1 MIYKRTLYSYIFRE
15 ILSIFIASMLILI
28 FIILA
33 TKMMGITEMIIAYR
47 LKAANI
53 LTIISCLFPRAF
65 LFALPPACLMCILL
79 TFLRLSSDNE
89 ITALHAS
96 GISLYQILPPVFL
109 FSLLVY
115 IITSLVMMYWVP
127 WGNRSYK
134 NILMQLAESKT
145 NIMLKE
151 RIFIEPFDGM
161 VFYVNNISTKD
172 HILHDLFVVD
182 SRDPLLTN
190 TIISKQGVIISSPE
204 SKSIIIHFFEGTIFT
219 VDKNHKATRTI
230 KFDKYDLNIDL
241 KDVFLS
247 SASREKTDK
256 EMAPQ
261 ELYKLLRQTPI
272 YNEAYNR
279 IGIRFYEM
287 FSIPLAVSL
296 LGLIGAPLG
305 TQIRAGGLMKGIIIS
320 LVVYLFYYTSL
331 ETVRDICEKGIVS
344 PRFGVWIPNILL
356 LGICLLLM
364 IRAGHGRSLFSLK
377 WRSFSIT
384 G

>member
-15 ILSIFIASMLILI
+15 IFSIFLASLLIFI

-33 TKMMGITEMIIAYR
+33 TRMMGITEMIITYR
-47 LKAANI
+47 VKAGNI
-53 LTIISCLFPRAF
+53 FTIISCLFPRAF

-96 GISLYQILPPVFL
+96 GISLYQILPPVFF

-115 IITSLVMMYWVP
+115 LVTSLVMMYWVP

-151 RIFIEPFDGM
+151 RIFIEPFDGII
-161 VFYVNNISTKD
+161 FYINSISSKD
-172 HILHDLFVVD
+172 HILHDVFVVNR
-182 SRDPLLTN
+182 RDPLLTY
-190 TIISKQGVIISSPE
+190 TIIAKQGAIISEPE
-204 SKSIIIHFFEGTIFT
+204 SRSVIIHFLNGTIFT
-219 VDKNHKATRTI
+219 VDKNHRATRTI
-230 KFDKYDLNIDL
+230 KFDKHDLNIDL

-247 SASREKTDK
+247 LAAREKTDK
-256 EMAPQ
+256 EMVAP
-261 ELYKLLRQTPI
+261 ELYNHLQKTPI
-272 YNEAYNR
+272 SDEAYNR

-320 LVVYLFYYTSL
+320 LVVYLLYYSSL
-331 ETVRDICEKGIVS
+331 ETVRYICERGIV
-344 PRFGVWIPNILL
+344 PPYFGVWIPNILL
-356 LGICLLLM
+356 LGVCLVLM
-364 IRAGHGRSLFSLK
+364 IRAGHDRPLLPLK
-377 WRSFSIT
+377 WRPF
-384 G
+384 